1 MQRRYS
7 HRGISNNDAITSP
20 PHRHQDLA
28 TQQSAS
34 ANNSS
39 MALVID
45 ELRNAFELA
54 ERTSPG
60 ISDHFV
66 HMIFSRLQPGLSDE
80 RIQLAVERLKR

>member
-1 MQRRYS
+1 MV
-7 HRGISNNDAITSP
+7 TSP

-28 TQQSAS
+28 TQQSGS

-39 MALVID
+39 MGLVID

-60 ISDHFV
+60 ISNHFV
-66 HMIFSRLQPGLSDE
+66 HMIFAALQPGLSEE
-80 RIQLAVERLKR
+80 RIDLAVERLKR

>member
-1 MQRRYS
+1 M
-7 HRGISNNDAITSP
+7 TSP

-28 TQQSAS
+28 TQQSGS

-39 MALVID
+39 MALVIE

-54 ERTSPG
+54 ERASPG
-60 ISDHFV
+60 ISEHFV

-80 RIQLAVERLKR
+80 RVQLAVERLKR